1 MYVKCGR
8 CPACQQEKAQKRVN
22 RIHNTVNP
30 DFVCFMVALTY
41 SQHCAPY
48 LLRSD
53 LEKLIDHNVSSIPI
67 YRDCKVRKVRKP
79 SDFNDYNQVY
89 RFESVRQVLDNLDYI
104 DSSFNSS
111 DGLKDLAKEDGKI
124 GICLYS
130 DYQQFAARF
139 RLNLKRH
146 YNYENE
152 LFIYACS
159 EYGVKS
165 FRPHFHLLV
174 VGRKADKEKLRNA
187 IYESWPFSNL
197 RRFPKSVQESYRSAS
212 YVASYVNSDSRF
224 PKFFKVYKTPK
235 HSYSKGFGT
244 LNSEFDLHKILEKL
258 QRGYLAYTCLKNING
273 IPTKFDVPIPSYVI
287 NRFFPRFKGYTRV
300 SVPEVLSY
308 LLRIRS
314 FDYQLFW
321 STSRCSNHGELI
333 DVEHKRIEYLVD
345 DEISKVWTTLSNSF
359 RRCRDALPDFGLD
372 FTTYAI
378 LHQRVWS
385 AYNSTLLRLQME
397 NDSVPLEEHFD
408 NLEEYVDR
416 DGCDNFFKMAG
427 LDPKKIKYTNP
438 NMFSSVRESTSRK
451 ESFFHQ
457 HLKHRRVANE
467 IYHQID
473 GNCEL

>member
-8 CPACQQEKAQKRVN
+8 CPACMQEKAQKRVN
-22 RIHNTVNP
+22 RIHNTQNK

-48 LLRSD
+48 ILRED
-53 LEKLIDHNVSSIPI
+53 VDKLVSHQVSSIPI

-79 SDFNDYNQVY
+79 SDFNDYHQVY
-89 RFESVRQVLDNLDYI
+89 KFTPELQVLDELDYV
-104 DSSFNSS
+104 DSSFNTS

-124 GICLYS
+124 GVCLYK
-130 DYQQFAARF
+130 DYQQFAARL

-174 VGRKADKEKLRNA
+174 SGRKADKEKLRNA

-197 RRFPKSVQESYRSAS
+197 RRFSKSVQESIRSAN

-224 PKFFKVYKTPK
+224 PKFFKIYKAPK
-235 HSYSKGFGT
+235 HSYSKGYGT
-244 LNSEFDLHKILEKL
+244 LNADFDLSKILVKVE
-258 QRGYLAYTCLKNING
+258 RGYLCYSCLKNING
-273 IPTKFDVPIPSYVI
+273 IPTKFNVPIPAYVI
-287 NRFFPRFKGYTRV
+287 NRFFPKFKGYTRV
-300 SVPEVLSY
+300 DVPKVLSY
-308 LLRIRS
+308 FDRIRKYD
-314 FDYQLFW
+314 FDTFF
-321 STSRCSNHGELI
+321 STSRCSNHGQLI
-333 DVEHKRIEYLVD
+333 DVEHRRVEYLVD
-345 DEISKVWTTLSNSF
+345 DEIGKVYTSLGNAF
-359 RRCRDALPDFGLD
+359 RRCRDSLPSYGWDFD
-372 FTTYAI
+372 TYAF

-397 NDSVPLEEHFD
+397 DSSTPLEEHFD
-408 NLEEYVDR
+408 NLEDYINVS
-416 DGCDNFFKMAG
+416 GCRNLFVMAG
-427 LDPKKIKYTNP
+427 LDPNRITCTNP
-438 NMFSSVRESTSRK
+438 NMFRSVRYNTAKK

-457 HLKHRRVANE
+457 HLKHRRVSNE
-467 IYHQID
+467 IYYQIES
-473 GNCEL
+473 NCEL